1 MNFNDGKLWVRGNVM
16 STIGFELELEKVQ
29 IQIPTGED

>member
-16 STIGFELELEKVQ
+16 STIGFELEKVQ

>member
-1 MNFNDGKLWVRGNVM
+1 MNFNDEKLWASGYVVL
-16 STIGFELELEKVQ
+16 TIGFELEKVQ